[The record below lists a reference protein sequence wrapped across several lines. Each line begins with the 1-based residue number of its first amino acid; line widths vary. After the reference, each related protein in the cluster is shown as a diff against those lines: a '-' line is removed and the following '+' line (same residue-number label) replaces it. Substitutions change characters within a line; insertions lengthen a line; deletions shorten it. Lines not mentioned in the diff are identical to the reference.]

1 MKVFL
6 CEFIHPEAKKYL
18 ERNAEIISDWNNINE
33 VDAIINRN
41 LQITK
46 EIMDKAYNLKVI
58 AIHGTGMDGVDM
70 GEAKKRGIHVF
81 STPHQNADSVAE
93 MIVGLIL
100 SLTRKISL
108 AGKLIGKGKK
118 IDNAPSELKGIELR
132 GKTFGLIGVGDI
144 AIRAS
149 KIMKYGFGMK
159 VIGFSRSLT
168 KEKAKDIDIGYCS
181 SIDEVLKSSDI
192 VNIGVSLNNST
203 VNMINNEKIKLMK
216 RTSYLIN
223 TSRGKVIDEKA
234 LYNALKNNEIAGAA
248 CDVFVNEPPT
258 LDNPLL
264 SLDNF
269 IATPHIGANTD
280 EALYR
285 VGMSVVKGILERVK

>member
-6 CEFIHPEAKKYL
+6 CEFIHPEARRHL
-18 ERNAEIISDWNNINE
+18 ERKAEIISDWNKINE

-41 LQITK
+41 LEITK
-46 EIMDKAYNLKVI
+46 DIMDKAPNLKVI
-58 AIHGTGMDGVDM
+58 AIHGTGIDGVDM
-70 GEAKKRGIHVF
+70 DEAKKRGIHVF

-93 MIVGLIL
+93 LIVGLTL

-108 AGKLIGKGKK
+108 AGKLIGNGKE
-118 IDNAPSELKGIELR
+118 IDNAPAELKGIELR
-132 GKTFGLIGVGDI
+132 EKTFGLIGVGDI

-168 KEKAKDIDIGYCS
+168 EEKAKELGIGYCS
-181 SIDEVLKSSDI
+181 SIEEVLKNSDI
-192 VNIGVSLNNST
+192 VNIGVSLDSST

-216 RTSYLIN
+216 STSYLIN

-285 VGMSVVKGILERVK
+285 VGMAVVNGIFEII

>member
-6 CEFIHPEAKKYL
+6 CEFIHPEARKHL
-18 ERNAEIISDWNNINE
+18 EMNAEIISDWDSINE

-46 EIMDKAYNLKVI
+46 EIMDKACNLKVI
-58 AIHGTGMDGVDM
+58 AIHGTGTDGVDM
-70 GEAKKRGIHVF
+70 EEAKKRGIYVF

-93 MIVGLIL
+93 FIVGLVL

-108 AGKLIGKGKK
+108 AGKLIGTGKK
-118 IDNAPSELKGIELR
+118 IDNAPAELKGIELNK
-132 GKTFGLIGVGDI
+132 KTFGLVGTGDI
-144 AIRAS
+144 ALRAA

-159 VIGFSRSLT
+159 IIGCSRSLT
-168 KEKAKDIDIGYCS
+168 KEKAEALEIEYCES
-181 SIDEVLKSSDI
+181 LNEVLRKADI
-192 VNIGVSLNNST
+192 INIGVSLNDST
-203 VNMINNEKIKLMK
+203 INMINSENIKMMK
-216 RTSYLIN
+216 KGAYLIN
-223 TSRGKVIDEKA
+223 TSRGKVIDEIA
-234 LYNALKNNEIAGAA
+234 LYEALKNNDIAGAA
-248 CDVFVNEPPT
+248 CDVFINEPPT

-285 VGMSVVKGILERVK
+285 VGMEVVKGILEKL

>member
-6 CEFIHPEAKKYL
+6 CEFIHPEARRHL
-18 ERNAEIISDWNNINE
+18 ERKAEIISDWNKINE

-41 LQITK
+41 LEITK
-46 EIMDKAYNLKVI
+46 DIMDKAPNLKVI
-58 AIHGTGMDGVDM
+58 AIHGTGIDGVDM
-70 GEAKKRGIHVF
+70 DEAKKRGIHVF

-93 MIVGLIL
+93 LIVGLTL
-100 SLTRKISL
+100 SITRKISL
-108 AGKLIGKGKK
+108 AGKLIGNGKK
-118 IDNAPSELKGIELR
+118 IANAPAELKGIELR
-132 GKTFGLIGVGDI
+132 EKTFGLIGVGDI

-168 KEKAKDIDIGYCS
+168 EEKAKELGIGYCS
-181 SIDEVLKSSDI
+181 SIEEVLKNSDI

-216 RTSYLIN
+216 STSYLIN

-285 VGMSVVKGILERVK
+285 VGMAVVNGIFEII

>member
-6 CEFIHPEAKKYL
+6 CEFIHSEARKYL
-18 ERNAEIISDWNNINE
+18 EMNAEIISDWNKINE

-46 EIMDKAYNLKVI
+46 ETMDKAKNLKAI
-58 AIHGTGMDGVDM
+58 AIHGTGIDGVDM
-70 GEAKKRGIHVF
+70 DEAKKRGIHVF

-93 MIVGLIL
+93 LIVGLTL

-108 AGKLIGKGKK
+108 AGKLIGEGRE

-132 GKTFGLIGVGDI
+132 QKTFGLIGVGDI
-144 AIRAS
+144 AIRAA
-149 KIMKYGFGMK
+149 KIMKYGFGMN
-159 VIGFSRSLT
+159 VIGYSRSLT
-168 KEKAKDIDIGYCS
+168 KEKAKELEIEYCS
-181 SIDEVLKSSDI
+181 SIEEVLRSSDI
-192 VNIGVSLNNST
+192 VNIGVPLNNST

-216 RTSYLIN
+216 KTAYLIN
-223 TSRGKVIDEKA
+223 TSRGKVVDEKA
-234 LYNALKNNEIAGAA
+234 LYNALKNKHIAGAA
-248 CDVFVNEPPT
+248 CDVFVTEPPT

-264 SLDNF
+264 SLNNF
-269 IATPHIGANTD
+269 VATPHIGANTD

-285 VGMSVVKGILERVK
+285 VGMAVVKGILEKV

>member
-6 CEFIHPEAKKYL
+6 CEFIHPEARRHL
-18 ERNAEIISDWNNINE
+18 ERKAEIISDWNKINE

-41 LQITK
+41 LEITK
-46 EIMDKAYNLKVI
+46 DIMDKAQNLKVI
-58 AIHGTGMDGVDM
+58 AIHGTGIDGVDM
-70 GEAKKRGIHVF
+70 DEAKKRGIHVF

-93 MIVGLIL
+93 LIVGLTL

-108 AGKLIGKGKK
+108 AGKLIGNGKK
-118 IDNAPSELKGIELR
+118 IDNAPAELKGIELR
-132 GKTFGLIGVGDI
+132 EKTFGLIGVGDI

-168 KEKAKDIDIGYCS
+168 EEKAKELGIGYCS
-181 SIDEVLKSSDI
+181 SIEEVLKNSDI
-192 VNIGVSLNNST
+192 VNIGVSLDSST

-216 RTSYLIN
+216 SSSYLIN

-285 VGMSVVKGILERVK
+285 VGMAVVNGIFEII

>member
-6 CEFIHPEAKKYL
+6 CEFIHPEARRHL
-18 ERNAEIISDWNNINE
+18 ERKAEIISDWNKINE

-41 LQITK
+41 LEITK
-46 EIMDKAYNLKVI
+46 DIMDKAPNLKVI
-58 AIHGTGMDGVDM
+58 AIHGTGIDGVDM
-70 GEAKKRGIHVF
+70 DEAKKRGIHVF

-93 MIVGLIL
+93 LIVGLTL
-100 SLTRKISL
+100 SITRKISL
-108 AGKLIGKGKK
+108 AGKLIGNGKK
-118 IDNAPSELKGIELR
+118 IANAPAELKGIELR
-132 GKTFGLIGVGDI
+132 QKTFGLIGVGDI

-168 KEKAKDIDIGYCS
+168 EEKAKELGIGYCS
-181 SIDEVLKSSDI
+181 SIEEVLKNSDI
-192 VNIGVSLNNST
+192 VNIGVSLDSST

-216 RTSYLIN
+216 STSYLIN

-285 VGMSVVKGILERVK
+285 VGMAVVNGIFEII

>member
-1 MKVFL
+1 M
-6 CEFIHPEAKKYL
+6 CI
-18 ERNAEIISDWNNINE
+18 R
-33 VDAIINRN
+33 
-41 LQITK
+41 
-46 EIMDKAYNLKVI
+46 
-58 AIHGTGMDGVDM
+58 
-70 GEAKKRGIHVF
+70 
-81 STPHQNADSVAE
+81 DS
-93 MIVGLIL
+93 
-100 SLTRKISL
+100 
-108 AGKLIGKGKK
+108 
-118 IDNAPSELKGIELR
+118 
-132 GKTFGLIGVGDI
+132 
-144 AIRAS
+144 
-149 KIMKYGFGMK
+149 
-159 VIGFSRSLT
+159 
-168 KEKAKDIDIGYCS
+168 
-181 SIDEVLKSSDI
+181 
-192 VNIGVSLNNST
+192 IGVSLNNST